1 MHVVVCVKG
10 CYTYTCMPH
19 LCAISLCHAEVY
31 ATSILL
37 TANLN
42 LFVLRVNTAAIECEP
57 LDAIANGVITYA
69 DDTTPNFDL
78 GTTATYACNEG
89 YFLDLSVGVR
99 VRTCVDDGDMDA
111 LGVFTDQAP
120 SCVRKSVCAS
130 FSQCN

>member
-1 MHVVVCVKG
+1 MHRCTDSHIY
-10 CYTYTCMPH
+10 C
-19 LCAISLCHAEVY
+19 
-31 ATSILL
+31 L
-37 TANLN
+37 T
-42 LFVLRVNTAAIECEP
+42 AIECEA
-57 LDAIANGVITYA
+57 LDPIPNGVITYA

-120 SCVRKSVCAS
+120 SCVRKYI
-130 FSQCN
+130 